1 MAKKYLTDEELE
13 KLLYESDSDCVLSEN
28 EDVDYSSGED
38 EILVLGEQSTSSSEE
53 QNISIAEVQD
63 SENDVYQP
71 GPSKR
76 MRINNRKSLPGGIP
90 WKFDNNF
97 TPKDFGFDRSHSG
110 ITDNL
115 KLQVDSPELV
125 YFRHFLN
132 KELVGGITEET
143 NRYAETM
150 KNKNMPSFSK
160 WVNVNISE
168 MYTFTALCILMGF
181 IEKPALK
188 DYWSTNP
195 VIETPFFAK
204 VCSRDRFLQILYAL
218 HFADNANL
226 DKNDA
231 LRKIRPILSSL
242 KESFGRSLYPFE
254 DLAIDESLILWKG
267 RLAFKQ
273 YIPSKRHRFGVKL
286 FEICDA
292 ETGYILDLIIYT
304 GASTNIQRNEEF
316 GISENIVLTL
326 MEPYLNKGHTLYVDN
341 WYTSPALFH
350 YLHDNNTGACGTVR
364 SNRRGMPDFGP
375 VGKGDCE
382 IAHNDKILALKW
394 YDKRV
399 VHMLTS
405 VGTANMTET
414 GKTDFKT
421 GDKIMKPACIIQYNS
436 KMGAIDK
443 VDMQVSFVECARKTL
458 KWYKKVYFH
467 MIDLCLYNS
476 YILYQ
481 IKTGRKPSFS
491 SFRLQIVTQ
500 MIGEFHTLTTRRA
513 KPPTVDN
520 PLRLIERHFPAPIP
534 QTEAQGKKTQRR
546 CHVCA
551 NTNLAK
557 RKRKDVKFMCKE
569 CSVALCVY
577 PCFEQF
583 HTKKKY

>member
-97 TPKDFGFDRSHSG
+97 MIETEIFRRGHSG

-132 KELVGGITEET
+132 KELVGVDNLKLQVDSPELVYFRHFLNKELVGVITEET

-242 KESFGRSLYPFE
+242 KESFGGRSLYPFE

-304 GASTNIQRNEEF
+304 GASIW
-316 GISENIVLTL
+316 S
-326 MEPYLNKGHTLYVDN
+326 
-341 WYTSPALFH
+341 
-350 YLHDNNTGACGTVR
+350 
-364 SNRRGMPDFGP
+364 
-375 VGKGDCE
+375 
-382 IAHNDKILALKW
+382 
-394 YDKRV
+394 
-399 VHMLTS
+399 
-405 VGTANMTET
+405 
-414 GKTDFKT
+414 
-421 GDKIMKPACIIQYNS
+421 
-436 KMGAIDK
+436 
-443 VDMQVSFVECARKTL
+443 
-458 KWYKKVYFH
+458 
-467 MIDLCLYNS
+467 
-476 YILYQ
+476 
-481 IKTGRKPSFS
+481 
-491 SFRLQIVTQ
+491 
-500 MIGEFHTLTTRRA
+500 
-513 KPPTVDN
+513 
-520 PLRLIERHFPAPIP
+520 
-534 QTEAQGKKTQRR
+534 
-546 CHVCA
+546 
-551 NTNLAK
+551 
-557 RKRKDVKFMCKE
+557 
-569 CSVALCVY
+569 
-577 PCFEQF
+577 
-583 HTKKKY
+583 